1 MALSP
6 KHKFGITPSQLPDF
20 EKGDTIPAGGAF
32 TKDPDAPDALS
43 EQVRRAGRHRRRN
56 HVPWAAL
63 VGFVICTVFLGIG
76 MWLLFGSDSSQ
87 GASK

>member
-1 MALSP
+1 MSP

-32 TKDPDAPDALS
+32 TSNPDAPDVLS

-63 VGFVICTVFLGIG
+63 VGFLLCAAFLAVG
-76 MWLLFGSDSSQ
+76 MWLLFGADSIQ
-87 GASK
+87 DGGK